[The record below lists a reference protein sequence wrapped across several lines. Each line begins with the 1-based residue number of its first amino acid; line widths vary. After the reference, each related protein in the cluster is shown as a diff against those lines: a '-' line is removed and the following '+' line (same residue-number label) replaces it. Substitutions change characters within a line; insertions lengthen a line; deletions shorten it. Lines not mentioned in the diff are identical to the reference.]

1 MEKIVQ
7 ELRKIVPFKDN
18 TSEGDVVLIAME
30 KPKALVYAIV
40 TKVER
45 DEAKKGGE
53 WWSLTMQ
60 VLSVPPQE
68 TTWILREPQ
77 FTGKE
82 IFTMGNEG
90 RFMQAVNLKSPVV
103 EPKSPANKSP
113 KEISKSKTTLRLVK

>member
-90 RFMQAVNLKSPVV
+90 RFMQAINLKSPVV

-113 KEISKSKTTLRLVK
+113 KSVSKPKTTLRLVK